1 MMNILSLD
9 AFFKKGDDPGHCD
22 DDNWIANGADLIA
35 HRDDENEMANEAGGS
50 AQPNQQTQPNNK
62 SEGML

>member
-1 MMNILSLD
+1 MNILSLD

-35 HRDDENEMANEAGGS
+35 HHDDENEMANEAGGS
-50 AQPNQQTQPNNK
+50 AQPNQQTQPNNN